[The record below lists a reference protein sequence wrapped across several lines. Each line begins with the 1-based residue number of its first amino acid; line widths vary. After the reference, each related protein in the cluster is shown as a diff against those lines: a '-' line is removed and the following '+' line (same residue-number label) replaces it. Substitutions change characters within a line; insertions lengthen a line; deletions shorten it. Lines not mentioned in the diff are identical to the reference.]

1 MATDPR
7 IAELDKKMAQLKA
20 RREKLAIAESAQLRK
35 TENKQ
40 KIILGGWLMQHDKAM
55 VETIKNKLTR
65 PQDLKAFDLP
75 PSPAPASN
83 PS

>member
-7 IAELDKKMAQLKA
+7 IIEIDKRLEQLKA
-20 RREKLAIAESAQLRK
+20 RREKLALAESAQLRK
-35 TENKQ
+35 MENKQ
-40 KIILGGWLMQHDKAM
+40 KIILGAWLLQNDKAM
-55 VETIKNKLTR
+55 VEKIKEKLTR
-65 PQDLKAFDLP
+65 PQDRKAFDLP